1 VLVVEFNEDEIK
13 VMAERQITAAQKR
26 FVSLT
31 RGERVAGDD
40 DAPAREEAARMLLAA
55 AGRKMT

>member
-1 VLVVEFNEDEIK
+1 
-13 VMAERQITAAQKR
+13 MAERQITAAQKR